1 MQGFAAI
8 EERALAR
15 HGQARLNDVL
25 ARRCRVLSSEDI
37 AAQPNDRWL
46 AEATRMIF
54 QAGFNWDVVDKKW
67 DGFEKAF
74 NGFDVHYWAM
84 MAEEEMGRL
93 MADKSII
100 RNAMRLAAIGPNA
113 LYFRDLI
120 TEHGSVGSY
129 FASWSPDHYFENLIL
144 MRKRT
149 SRLGGTSGM
158 IFLRRMGLE
167 SIVFSEDV
175 VRALIAAGVV
185 DKLPNSRRDMAATQ
199 AAVSAWRAESGRNLS
214 EISQILAMSV

>member
-1 MQGFAAI
+1 MTRFDTIEHRAI
-8 EERALAR
+8 QK
-15 HGQARLNDVL
+15 HGEDRLKEVL
-25 ARRCRVLSSEDI
+25 AERCHVRSADEI
-37 AAQPNDRWL
+37 AATPNDRWL

-54 QAGFNWDVVDKKW
+54 QAGFNWTVVDKKW

-84 MAEEEMGRL
+84 MADEEMDRL

-100 RNAMRLAAIGPNA
+100 RNAMRLASVGKNA

-120 TEHGSVGSY
+120 TEHGSVGAF
-129 FASWSPDHYFENLIL
+129 FAAWEPDQYFENLVA

-167 SIVFSEDV
+167 SLVFSNDV
-175 VRALIAAGVV
+175 VTALVANGVV
-185 DKLPNSRRDMAATQ
+185 DKLPNSKRDMAATQ
-199 AAVSAWRAESGRNLS
+199 AAVSKWRDESGRTLS

>member
-1 MQGFAAI
+1 MYQFHTIEARALEKHGAEKI
-8 EERALAR
+8 EET
-15 HGQARLNDVL
+15 L
-25 ARRCRVLSSEDI
+25 ARRCQVRSSEEI
-37 AAQPNDRWL
+37 AATPNDRWL

-67 DGFEKAF
+67 PNFEKSF

-84 MAEEEMGRL
+84 MADEEMGRL
-93 MADKSII
+93 MQDASII
-100 RNAMRLAAIGPNA
+100 RNAMRLASVGKNA
-113 LYFRDLI
+113 LYFRDLV
-120 TEHGSVGSY
+120 TEHGSVGAF
-129 FASWSPDHYFENLIL
+129 FASWDPDQYFENLIA

-167 SIVFSEDV
+167 SLVFSQDV
-175 VRALIAAGVV
+175 VTALIANGVV
-185 DKLPNSRRDMAATQ
+185 DKTPSSKRDMAATQ
-199 AAVSAWRAESGRNLS
+199 AAVSKWRDESGRTLS

>member
-1 MQGFAAI
+1 MTRFDTI
-8 EERALAR
+8 EHRAVEK
-15 HGQARLNDVL
+15 HGREKLEEAL
-25 ARRCRVLSSEDI
+25 ARRCVVRSADEI
-37 AAQPNDRWL
+37 AATPNDRWL

-67 DGFEKAF
+67 EGFEKAF
-74 NGFDVHYWAM
+74 NGFDIHYWAM
-84 MAEEEMGRL
+84 MADEEMGRL

-100 RNAMRLAAIGPNA
+100 RNAMRLASVGRNA
-113 LYFRDLI
+113 LYFKDII
-120 TEHGSVGSY
+120 TEHGSVGAF
-129 FASWSPDHYFENLIL
+129 FAGWNPDQYFENLVA

-167 SIVFSEDV
+167 SIVFSNDV
-175 VRALIAAGVV
+175 VTALVANGVV
-185 DKLPNSRRDMAATQ
+185 DKLPNSKRDMAATQ
-199 AAVSAWRAESGRNLS
+199 AAVSRWRDESGRTLS

>member
-1 MQGFAAI
+1 MYLFQKI
-8 EERALAR
+8 EQRALDK
-15 HGQARLNDVL
+15 HGAEKLKETL
-25 ARRCRVLSSEDI
+25 SRRCAVRSADEI
-37 AAQPNDRWL
+37 AATPNDRFL

-67 DGFEKAF
+67 PNFETSF

-84 MAEEEMGRL
+84 MADEEMGRL
-93 MADKSII
+93 MQDKSII
-100 RNAMRLAAIGPNA
+100 RNAMRLASVGKNA
-113 LYFRDLI
+113 LYFKDVI
-120 TEHGSVGSY
+120 TEHGSVGAF
-129 FASWSPDHYFENLIL
+129 FAAWDPDQYFENVIA

-175 VRALIAAGVV
+175 VRALIANGVV
-185 DKLPNSRRDMAATQ
+185 DKLPNSKRDMAATQ
-199 AAVSAWRAESGRNLS
+199 EAVSAWRAESGRTLS

>member
-1 MQGFAAI
+1 MIKFQTI
-8 EERALAR
+8 EQRAVAK
-15 HGQARLNDVL
+15 HGAVKFEEVL
-25 ARRCRVLSSEDI
+25 ARRCAVRSPEEI
-37 AAQPNDRWL
+37 AATTNDRFL

-84 MAEEEMGRL
+84 MADEEMGRL
-93 MADKSII
+93 MQDKSII
-100 RNAMRLAAIGPNA
+100 RNAMRLASVGKNA
-113 LYFRDLI
+113 LYFKDLI
-120 TEHGSVGSY
+120 TEHGSVGAF
-129 FASWSPDHYFENLIL
+129 FAAWNPDEYFENLMA

-167 SIVFSEDV
+167 SIVFSKDV
-175 VRALIAAGVV
+175 VTALVANGVV
-185 DKLPNSRRDMAATQ
+185 EKLPNSKRDLAATQ
-199 AAVSAWRAESGRNLS
+199 VAVSQWRSESGRTLS